1 MFFNWGLNFNRCMP
15 HYHNCYCGNYVYAQV
30 YQFGLMSRMMSMFMP
45 QQPVFVQPQTYNF
58 PSVQYNNNSSFDFS
72 VFNSCLNNL
81 YAENS
86 QILNNR
92 PNWFEIFN
100 NTYNNYSNMVSDK
113 TSNSEVSSSNN
124 SVETSKTSTPA
135 SAKTL
140 GKPFLDKVKQV
151 AKNINCDYKDL
162 LALMNS
168 ESSLNP
174 QAGKGTSY
182 VGLIQFGDSAV
193 QDLRTKGGYSNLTK
207 EKISN
212 MSAIEQLDLVEK
224 TIQISK
230 KYAKISEDKRLTA
243 GDLYALIFAPSRAGR
258 EVLYSKGEAGYN
270 SVNAKMDYNKDGK
283 ITKSEMAQR
292 INKKRVNESVFA

>member
-1 MFFNWGLNFNRCMP
+1 MFYNWGLNFNRCMP
-15 HYHNCYCGNYVYAQV
+15 HYHNCYCGNNVYAQV
-30 YQFGLMSRMMSMFMP
+30 YQFGIMSRMMSMFMP
-45 QQPVFVQPQTYNF
+45 QRPVVVQPQTYDY
-58 PSVQYNNNSSFDFS
+58 PSVQYNNGSSFDFS
-72 VFNSCLNNL
+72 VFDSCLNNL
-81 YAENS
+81 YRENS

-100 NTYNNYSNMVSDK
+100 NTYNNYSNLVSGKVSAEK
-113 TSNSEVSSSNN
+113 TTENEAASY
-124 SVETSKTSTPA
+124 KTSTPA

-174 QAGKGTSY
+174 QAGKGSSY

-193 QDLRTKGGYSNLTK
+193 QELRTKGGYPNLTK
-207 EKISN
+207 EKILN

-224 TIQISK
+224 LIKICK
-230 KYAKISEDKRLTA
+230 KYAKFSDDKRLSA
-243 GDLYALIFAPSRAGR
+243 GDLYALIFAPGRAGN
-258 EVLYSKGEAGYN
+258 EVLYSRGEAGYN
-270 SVNAKMDYNKDGK
+270 SVNSNIDYNKDGK

-292 INKKRVNESVFA
+292 INKKRVNESAFA

>member
-1 MFFNWGLNFNRCMP
+1 MFYNWGLNFNRCMP
-15 HYHNCYCGNYVYAQV
+15 HYHNCYCGNNVYAQV
-30 YQFGLMSRMMSMFMP
+30 YQFGIMSRMLSMFMP

-81 YAENS
+81 YRENS

-100 NTYNNYSNMVSDK
+100 NTYNNYSNLVPSKVS
-113 TSNSEVSSSNN
+113 
-124 SVETSKTSTPA
+124 ETTENDTASCKTSTPA

-140 GKPFLDKVKQV
+140 GKPFLDKLKQV

-168 ESSLNP
+168 ESGLNP
-174 QAGKGTSY
+174 QAGKGSSY
-182 VGLIQFGDSAV
+182 VGLIQFGKDTI
-193 QDLRTKGGYSNLTK
+193 QDLRTKGGYPDLTK
-207 EKISN
+207 EKILN

-224 TIQISK
+224 TIKISK
-230 KYAKISEDKRLTA
+230 KYAKFSDDKKLSA
-243 GDLYALIFAPSRAGR
+243 GDLYALIFAPSRAGN
-258 EVLYSKGEAGYN
+258 EVLYSRGEAGYN
-270 SVNAKMDYNKDGK
+270 SVNSKMDYNKDGK